1 MIRLVETPNREDLEE
16 VIYWAKNNGRQWKT
30 NDDNEPLRA
39 DGTPFT
45 IDEDGLISYPGKV
58 VDIDPQEREES
69 NATPITMVV
78 EDDEELPERLVF
90 RLKMLLGRDHNEIT
104 QAMIKTKT
112 RTTGKRRNRQAVVE
126 TEMDLTLAVNLKLQK
141 AIEEWEGIAD
151 KDGNPAAI
159 TPENINLLPAWLQN
173 DLVDRVDEMSS
184 LDEEEEGE

>member
-1 MIRLVETPNREDLEE
+1 MRLVETPNREDLEE
-16 VIYWAKNNGRQWKT
+16 VIYWAKSNGRQWKT
-30 NDDNEPLRA
+30 NEDNEPLRA
-39 DGTPFT
+39 DGTPFEV
-45 IDEDGLISYPGKV
+45 DEDGVLALSKEEPYK
-58 VDIDPQEREES
+58 DLQETEKSES
-69 NATPITMVV
+69 APIVLVV

-141 AIEEWEGIAD
+141 AIVEWEGIAD
-151 KDGNPAAI
+151 KDGNEAAI